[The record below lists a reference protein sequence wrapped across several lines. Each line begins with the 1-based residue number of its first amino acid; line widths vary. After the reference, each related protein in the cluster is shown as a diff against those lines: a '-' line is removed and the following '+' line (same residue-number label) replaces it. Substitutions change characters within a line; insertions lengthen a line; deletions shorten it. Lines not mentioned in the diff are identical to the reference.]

1 MEEKRYPFTQNR
13 EISWLRFNQ
22 RVLEEASDPRVPLL
36 ERLKFLAI
44 FTSNLDEF
52 FMVRC
57 GSLYDQMLFGPDQA
71 DAKSGMTPKEQLQAI
86 YREARKLY
94 AMRDAV
100 YRDVN
105 KTLQALYLANVS
117 RKNMSRK
124 QQKSLQQ
131 EFEHKIL
138 PLLSPQIID
147 AHHPFPHLINKEQ
160 YIFCEL
166 QLNNGKKR
174 FGIIPVPSFLDRV
187 IPVPDTRDDY
197 MLVEQLILQHVDKVF
212 PKSRV
217 VFKTII
223 RVTRNAD
230 INLNDKDIDEDEDYR
245 QYMKKILKKRSR
257 LSAIRLEMYKYTNP
271 EAVSYLCS
279 HLHIEPEQV
288 FVSRVP
294 LELKHLFQVV
304 GSAPSSRTA
313 PLLYQSFTPETT
325 TQLDPEKPLIPQIAD
340 HDVLLFYPYQDID
353 LFLKLLK
360 EAAWDKN
367 VVSIKITIYRLADNS
382 KVVDYLV
389 QAAENGK
396 EVLALMEL
404 RARFD
409 ESNNIHMAE
418 RLENAGCTVIY
429 GFENYKV
436 HSKIYLITYQN
447 HGQIRTIT
455 QIGTGNY
462 NEKTSRQYTDLSLMT
477 GDPVIG
483 QDAIAF
489 FQNMQISNL
498 SGSYKKLLTSPRQL
512 KHAVMGK
519 IDRQIELAKAGKPS
533 RIMLKMNSVTDLDL
547 IAKLQEAGMAGVPV
561 TMVVRGICCLLP
573 GIPGQTEN
581 IRICSIVGRF
591 LEHSRIYIFGPDED
605 MEMYISSAD
614 FMTRNTERRVEIAAP
629 VTDPALRSRILAY
642 FQSLLKDN
650 QKRRELLPDGTYS
663 PIDLGDGSPY
673 DSQAVCIQKAGKDRF
688 VPKPAP
694 EGIMHRLRKRL
705 KRHR

>member
-313 PLLYQSFTPETT
+313 PLLYQPFTPETT

-409 ESNNIHMAE
+409 ESNNIRMAE

-436 HSKIYLITYQN
+436 HSKICLITYQS

-573 GIPGQTEN
+573 GIP
-581 IRICSIVGRF
+581 
-591 LEHSRIYIFGPDED
+591 
-605 MEMYISSAD
+605 
-614 FMTRNTERRVEIAAP
+614 
-629 VTDPALRSRILAY
+629 
-642 FQSLLKDN
+642 
-650 QKRRELLPDGTYS
+650 
-663 PIDLGDGSPY
+663 
-673 DSQAVCIQKAGKDRF
+673 
-688 VPKPAP
+688 
-694 EGIMHRLRKRL
+694 
-705 KRHR
+705 

>member
-57 GSLYDQMLFGPDQA
+57 GSLYDQMLFDPDRT
-71 DAKSGMTPKEQLQAI
+71 DAKSGMTPKEQLQVI
-86 YREARKLY
+86 YKDARRLY
-94 AMRDAV
+94 AMRDTV
-100 YRDVN
+100 YKDIN
-105 KTLQALYLANVS
+105 KTLQALFLANVS
-117 RKNMSRK
+117 RKNLSRK

-166 QLNNGKKR
+166 QMANGKKR

-187 IPVPDTRDDY
+187 IPVPDTSDNY
-197 MLVEQLILQHVDKVF
+197 ILVEQLILQHVDKVF

-217 VFKTII
+217 LFKTII

-230 INLNDKDIDEDEDYR
+230 INLNEKDIEEDEDYR

-257 LSAIRLEMYKYTNP
+257 LSAIRLELYKGASP
-271 EAVSYLCS
+271 EVLSYLCS
-279 HLHIEPEQV
+279 HLRISPDQV

-304 GSAPSSRTA
+304 SGTPASRTA
-313 PLLYQSFTPETT
+313 PLLYQPFVPQST
-325 TQLDPEKPLIPQIAD
+325 TQLDPDRPLIPQIAAR
-340 HDVLLFYPYQDID
+340 DVMLFYPYQDIG
-353 LFLKLLK
+353 LYLKLLK

-396 EVLALMEL
+396 EVLVLMEL

-409 ESNNIHMAE
+409 ESNNIRMAE

-436 HSKIYLITYQN
+436 HSKICLITYRS

-498 SGSYKKLLTSPRQL
+498 NGAYRKLLTSPQQL
-512 KHAVMGK
+512 KTAVMEK
-519 IDRQIELAKAGKPS
+519 IDRQIQRAKEGQPA
-533 RIMLKMNSVTDLDL
+533 RIMLKMNSVTDLEL
-547 IAKLQEAGMAGVPV
+547 IEKLQQASQAGVPV

-573 GIPGQTEN
+573 GIEGQTEN
-581 IRICSIVGRF
+581 IRIYSIVGRF
-591 LEHSRIYIFGPDED
+591 LEHSRIYVFGPDED

-629 VTDPALRSRILAY
+629 VTDPALRRRVMTY
-642 FQSLLKDN
+642 FDSLLKDN
-650 QKRRELLPDGTYS
+650 QKRRELKSDGRYL
-663 PIDLGDGSPY
+663 PIDLEDNSPY
-673 DSQAVCIQKAGKDRF
+673 DSQAVCIREAEKDRF
-688 VPKPAP
+688 VPEAP
-694 EGIMHRLRKRL
+694 RGFMQKLRKRL
-705 KRHR
+705 RHQS

>member
-325 TQLDPEKPLIPQIAD
+325 TQLDPDKPLIPQIAD
-340 HDVLLFYPYQDID
+340 HDVLLFYPYQDIN

-409 ESNNIHMAE
+409 ESNNIRMAE
-418 RLENAGCTVIY
+418 RLENAGCNVIY

-436 HSKIYLITYQN
+436 HSKICLITYQS

-650 QKRRELLPDGTYS
+650 QKRRELLPDGTY
-663 PIDLGDGSPY
+663 
-673 DSQAVCIQKAGKDRF
+673 
-688 VPKPAP
+688 
-694 EGIMHRLRKRL
+694 
-705 KRHR
+705 

>member
-271 EAVSYLCS
+271 EAVSYLC
-279 HLHIEPEQV
+279 
-288 FVSRVP
+288 
-294 LELKHLFQVV
+294 
-304 GSAPSSRTA
+304 
-313 PLLYQSFTPETT
+313 
-325 TQLDPEKPLIPQIAD
+325 
-340 HDVLLFYPYQDID
+340 
-353 LFLKLLK
+353 
-360 EAAWDKN
+360 
-367 VVSIKITIYRLADNS
+367 
-382 KVVDYLV
+382 
-389 QAAENGK
+389 
-396 EVLALMEL
+396 
-404 RARFD
+404 
-409 ESNNIHMAE
+409 
-418 RLENAGCTVIY
+418 
-429 GFENYKV
+429 
-436 HSKIYLITYQN
+436 
-447 HGQIRTIT
+447 
-455 QIGTGNY
+455 
-462 NEKTSRQYTDLSLMT
+462 LSL
-477 GDPVIG
+477 IH
-483 QDAIAF
+483 I
-489 FQNMQISNL
+489 
-498 SGSYKKLLTSPRQL
+498 
-512 KHAVMGK
+512 
-519 IDRQIELAKAGKPS
+519 
-533 RIMLKMNSVTDLDL
+533 
-547 IAKLQEAGMAGVPV
+547 
-561 TMVVRGICCLLP
+561 
-573 GIPGQTEN
+573 
-581 IRICSIVGRF
+581 
-591 LEHSRIYIFGPDED
+591 
-605 MEMYISSAD
+605 
-614 FMTRNTERRVEIAAP
+614 
-629 VTDPALRSRILAY
+629 
-642 FQSLLKDN
+642 
-650 QKRRELLPDGTYS
+650 
-663 PIDLGDGSPY
+663 
-673 DSQAVCIQKAGKDRF
+673 
-688 VPKPAP
+688 
-694 EGIMHRLRKRL
+694 
-705 KRHR
+705 